1 MYMSKATPKAV
12 NLLAK
17 RSGGSANLKF
27 EKLVKGPLVLK
38 RKAAQERMQKKFVSS
53 AFRNAGGRA
62 QVKRNRFAAA
72 SAQGA
77 QKRVRFNGNPPT
89 GTPPGGRRSPVKQ
102 STAQLQAILNSRKA
116 QSVRNKSRIAQK
128 KKTEMNRQS
137 QAAARKGNN
146 PPRPFGSGNPV
157 FEEETI
163 VLGTPVGYEEQNYNQ
178 NPEGPCWSEKVVPMI
193 AFYILICSLLF
204 VTGALDPRKGVG
216 LIMLIFNLVLLCM
229 FAGVVLMRPT
239 WIYVGG
245 CD

>member
-1 MYMSKATPKAV
+1 MYMSQATPKAV

-27 EKLVKGPLVLK
+27 ERLVKEPLLLK
-38 RKAAQERMQKKFVSS
+38 RKAAQERIQKEFVSS
-53 AFRNAGGRA
+53 AFKNAGARA
-62 QVKRNRFAAA
+62 QVKRNLFDAA
-72 SAQGA
+72 SAKGA
-77 QKRVRFNGNPPT
+77 QKRVRFKANPPT
-89 GTPPGGRRSPVKQ
+89 GTPPMSRGKQ
-102 STAQLQAILNSRKA
+102 STAELQAILNSRKA
-116 QSVRNKSRIAQK
+116 QSVFNKSRIAQMT
-128 KKTEMNRQS
+128 KTEMNRQS

-163 VLGTPVGYEEQNYNQ
+163 VPGTPVGYEEQNYNQ
-178 NPEGPCWSEKVVPMI
+178 NPEGPCWSEKIVPMI
-193 AFYILICSLLF
+193 AFYTLICSLLF
-204 VTGALDPRKGVG
+204 VTGALDPREGVG